1 MPAGDSPQVPP
12 TAIGSLGVRSL
23 TSPAPRAV
31 HRSWSALGWRR
42 SLYLLWWRCRTCRLS
57 SAPDD
62 FDTSGDS
69 VESGFN
75 QTDDVPSMSRV
86 SVAVG
91 GTHPGYGEG
100 GMRWPGTRGRERV
113 YQAAEPSAPP
123 PLPRFS
129 ARGSDAD
136 PTEVLQSAPR
146 AGSERVA
153 SPDPGASESGSA
165 NHHTPPRSVAPQ
177 SLVGSN
183 HGSGR
188 IDTSCPPTQNN
199 ELLIINY

>member
-1 MPAGDSPQVPP
+1 M
-12 TAIGSLGVRSL
+12 
-23 TSPAPRAV
+23 
-31 HRSWSALGWRR
+31 
-42 SLYLLWWRCRTCRLS
+42 
-57 SAPDD
+57 PDD
-62 FDTSGDS
+62 FDTSVDS
-69 VESGFN
+69 EDSAN
-75 QTDDVPSMSRV
+75 QTEDVPSMSRV

-91 GTHPGYGEG
+91 GTHQGYGEG
-100 GMRWPGTRGRERV
+100 GMRWPGTTRPDRERV

-123 PLPRFS
+123 PAPRFS
-129 ARGSDAD
+129 ARGTDSD
-136 PTEVLQSAPR
+136 PTEGRQSAPR

-153 SPDPGASESGSA
+153 SPNPSASESGSA

-199 ELLIINY
+199 VNSFTKIPVHKFAKSTSFCIRF

>member
-1 MPAGDSPQVPP
+1 MDGEPEDDS
-12 TAIGSLGVRSL
+12 SN
-23 TSPAPRAV
+23 
-31 HRSWSALGWRR
+31 
-42 SLYLLWWRCRTCRLS
+42 
-57 SAPDD
+57 
-62 FDTSGDS
+62 DS
-69 VESGFN
+69 VSNSITE
-75 QTDDVPSMSRV
+75 VPSMSRV

-91 GTHPGYGEG
+91 GTHAGYGEG
-100 GMRWPGTRGRERV
+100 GMRWPGTKRPDRERV

-123 PLPRFS
+123 PAPRFS
-129 ARGSDAD
+129 ARGTDVD

-153 SPDPGASESGSA
+153 SPDPGAPESGST

-199 ELLIINY
+199 GKLKLWRRKIAMAVVAALYCGGNAEHCGKFHILGLLKQS